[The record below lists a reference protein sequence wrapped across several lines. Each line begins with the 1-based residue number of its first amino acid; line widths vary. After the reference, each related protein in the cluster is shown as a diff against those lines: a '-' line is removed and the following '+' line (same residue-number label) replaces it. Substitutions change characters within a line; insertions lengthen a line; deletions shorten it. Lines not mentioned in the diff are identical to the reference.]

1 MREWANTPGLK
12 EKRTMCARAVQGRRG
27 KKDVRERAREKTT
40 RRVERAR
47 DGEREKERKSGGES
61 LALYK

>member
-1 MREWANTPGLK
+1 MGKYTRAERK
-12 EKRTMCARAVQGRRG
+12 ENDARARAVQGRRG